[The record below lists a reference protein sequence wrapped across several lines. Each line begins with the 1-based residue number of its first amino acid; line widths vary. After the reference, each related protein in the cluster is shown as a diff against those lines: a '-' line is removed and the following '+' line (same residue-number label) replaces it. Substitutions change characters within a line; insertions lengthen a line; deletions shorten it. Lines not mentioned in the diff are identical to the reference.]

1 MTVTFPSFDFDAEWS
16 RSVPAQSN
24 RSGWTGRAKTII
36 GPGIS
41 AWQASIT
48 FEVIAT
54 ELEERTMRVFVESL
68 DGIVETTNVPRACQQ
83 HIGAK
88 PVIDTGATAGSTL
101 PLTGMTASTTILR
114 AGQFMTVPL
123 PSGHARLVMLTAD
136 LVTDSSGDATATFK
150 PSLGEVPDA
159 AEEVE
164 TVEPYCP
171 MRSSENDI
179 PMPTRDGVTVV
190 SLSMVEAL

>member
-1 MTVTFPSFDFDAEWS
+1 MTVTFPAFDFDAEWS

-24 RSGWTGRAKTII
+24 RSGWTGRTKII
-36 GPGIS
+36 LGPAVA

-48 FEVIAT
+48 FETIAT

-83 HIGAK
+83 HIGPK

-101 PLTGMTASTTILR
+101 PLTGMTPSTTILR

-136 LVTDSSGDATATFK
+136 LVTDSSGDADAAFK
-150 PSLGEVPDA
+150 PTLGEIPTGGA
-159 AEEVE
+159 TVE

-171 MRSSENDI
+171 MRSTENEI
-179 PMPTRDGVTVV
+179 AMPTRDGVTVV
-190 SLSMVEAL
+190 TLSMVEAL

>member
-1 MTVTFPSFDFDAEWS
+1 MTVTFPAFDFDVEWS

-24 RSGWTGRAKTII
+24 RSAWTGKTKTIL
-36 GPGIS
+36 GPAVS
-41 AWQASIT
+41 AWTAQIT

-54 ELEERTMRVFVESL
+54 EEEERAMRVFVESL
-68 DGIVETTNVPRACQQ
+68 DGIVNITNVPRACQQ
-83 HIGAK
+83 HIGPK
-88 PVIDTGATAGSTL
+88 PVVDTGATAGSTL
-101 PLTGMTASTTILR
+101 PLTGMTPNTTILR

-136 LVTDSSGDATATFK
+136 LATDASGDATATFK
-150 PSLGEVPDA
+150 PSLGEIPDA
-159 AEEVE
+159 AETVE

-171 MRSSENDI
+171 MRSSENEI
-179 PMPTRDGVTVV
+179 PIPTKDGVTVV